1 MKRIFSL
8 FIAVMTCL
16 VVTAQTP
23 QAVCYQG
30 VATDQQGRELV
41 SQNIKIRLSI
51 LRTSASGTEEWVETH
66 SVTTDG
72 FGLFDL
78 PIGVGTRTGGA
89 QTVFSNIKWGA
100 DKYFLK
106 VEMDMAGGSNYVV
119 MGVNQLI
126 SVPYALYSDKTGVA
140 DSAIAASRSVTSITS
155 NTAIYANTSG
165 RALTAG
171 RADTAQFAWLA
182 DSARRAQF
190 AWLSDSS
197 RRAQFSWISDSSRR
211 SAIAYYS
218 YNSANT
224 VYSTRAGRADTA
236 QYAWLADSARR
247 ANYAVNAGNALTAGR
262 AITAGR
268 SDTAQFAWL
277 ADSARRANYAVNAG
291 NALTAGRA
299 ITAGR
304 SDTAQFAWLAD
315 SARRANYAV
324 NAGNALTAGRAITA
338 GRSDTAQFAWLA
350 DSARRANYA
359 VNAGNALTAG
369 RAITA
374 GRSDTALFAW
384 LADSA
389 RRANYAVYAGR
400 SLTSGRSDTAQFA
413 WLADSSRRAATAVLA
428 KRATVADSAVLAD
441 HAQLSERA
449 TFATQAGFAFVAD
462 SSRRAKLAHE
472 AYTAL
477 DDRDRDPLNEIQ
489 SMTYD
494 TTARTLKLTKP
505 NGQFDLVN
513 FNGTPLG
520 AAGASIDYPYGI
532 LGEAVLITA
541 NYLVPAG
548 KTLFIS
554 AANNPITL
562 IDGKRL
568 NIEPG
573 MPIIPTGTIIAS
585 CFCSGI
591 LVETKSYAI
600 PVVLD
605 FAAFNFEY
613 EIPMGKSFVIKSGT
627 NDSRDMSFLIDG
639 TNFSF
644 YTGSSASP
652 RLVVIPEGKKM
663 RRGLTNVGLSFMVTG
678 YLLNKA
684 P

>member
-1 MKRIFSL
+1 MTMKRIFAFL
-8 FIAVMTCL
+8 IAVMTCF

-41 SQNIKIRLSI
+41 SQSIKVRLSI
-51 LRTSASGTEEWVETH
+51 LKTSAAGTEEWVETH

-100 DKYFLK
+100 DKYFLR
-106 VEMDMAGGSNYVV
+106 VEMDIAGGSNYVV

-140 DSAIAASRSVTSITS
+140 DSAVAASRSVTSITS
-155 NTAIYANTSG
+155 NTSIYAN
-165 RALTAG
+165 RAG
-171 RADTAQFAWLA
+171 RSDTAQFAWLA

-197 RRAQFSWISDSSRR
+197 RRAGISQFSFISDSSRR
-211 SAIAYYS
+211 AGTAYYS
-218 YNSANT
+218 FNSANT
-224 VYSTRAGRADTA
+224 VYATRAGRSDTA

-247 ANYAVNAGNALTAGR
+247 ANYAVNAGNSLTSGR
-262 AITAGR
+262 ALTAGR

-291 NALTAGRA
+291 NSLTSGRA
-299 ITAGR
+299 LTAGR

-324 NAGNALTAGRAITA
+324 NAGNSLTSGRALTA
-338 GRSDTAQFAWLA
+338 GRSDTAQYAWLA

-359 VNAGNALTAG
+359 VNAGAAQTAINAQNAQNAVNSQN
-369 RAITA
+369 AINAQNAQQAVNATNAQNAQNAVYATNA
-374 GRSDTALFAW
+374 GRS
-384 LADSA
+384 
-389 RRANYAVYAGR
+389 V
-400 SLTSGRSDTAQFA
+400 TSGRADTAQYA
-413 WLADSSRRAATAVLA
+413 W
-428 KRATVADSAVLAD
+428 
-441 HAQLSERA
+441 
-449 TFATQAGFAFVAD
+449 VAD
-462 SSRRAKLAHE
+462 SSRRSFQASQAL
-472 AYTAL
+472 TAL
-477 DDRDRDPLNEIQ
+477 DDRDRDSTNEIQ

-494 TTARTLKLTKP
+494 TTSRTLKLSKL
-505 NGQFDLVN
+505 NGQFDVVN

-541 NYLVPAG
+541 NYIVPTG

-554 AANNPITL
+554 AANNPITMS
-562 IDGKRL
+562 DGKRL

-573 MPIIPTGTIIAS
+573 MPILPSGSNIAS

-591 LVETKSYAI
+591 LVETKAYAV
-600 PVVLD
+600 PVILD
-605 FAAFNFEY
+605 FATPNFEY

-639 TNFSF
+639 TNYSF

-663 RRGLTNVGLSFMVTG
+663 RRGLTNVGLSFTVTG